1 MHNGLPLQFMGCC
14 LGVPIPEEYAA
25 EGEMVESAIQQALE
39 ECGQKHIDGAE
50 VTPFLL
56 ERIRELTGGK
66 SLTSN
71 INLVKN
77 NAKVG
82 ALIAGSLAS
91 SK

>member
-1 MHNGLPLQFMGCC
+1 M
-14 LGVPIPEEYAA
+14 PIPEEHAA

-39 ECGQKHIDGAE
+39 ECGQKGIDGAG

-56 ERIRELTGGK
+56 EKIRELTGGK

-77 NAKVG
+77 NAKIG
-82 ALIAGSLAS
+82 ALIAGSLVAS
-91 SK
+91 K